1 MVKRMVVLL
10 LVVSNIYQNTGMVTN
25 IDNEN
30 DIVTVTDF
38 EGKQYEFEE
47 VEDWMVGD
55 YVLMTID
62 NNGTLNDFEDDKI
75 INARY
80 IGYDVELYELEG
92 MEN

>member
-47 VEDWMVGD
+47 VEDWMIGD

-80 IGYDVELYELEG
+80 IGYDVELCGLES